1 MELRSL
7 HYIHHLGNMRHNFA
21 VLNLGL
27 DGFFRSLA
35 LVDPVQHDKS
45 AAGKHVVDSIAD
57 NELPHGVSR
66 QRLERV
72 KSAAGVSSCLL
83 GFDHAHM
90 DHKNTGSSAVSR

>member
-1 MELRSL
+1 MT
-7 HYIHHLGNMRHNFA
+7 IVQ

-72 KSAAGVSSCLL
+72 KSAAGVSSCVPLCWL
-83 GFDHAHM
+83 F
-90 DHKNTGSSAVSR
+90 VSPPMWW